1 MLPWV
6 GGGTGGRLD
15 AELSEGRVMVVVRL
29 EWVVCRCVLL
39 MVDRGSWIEHEQI
52 LARILCAPAA
62 PLSYVDIGTL
72 VESWVLSFFHWCTY
86 S

>member
-29 EWVVCRCVLL
+29 EWGGSPLCS
-39 MVDRGSWIEHEQI
+39 VDGRSWIEREQEI

>member
-29 EWVVCRCVLL
+29 EWVVRRCVLL
-39 MVDRGSWIEHEQI
+39 MVDRGLNASRFLRGFSVRRQRHY
-52 LARILCAPAA
+52 RM
-62 PLSYVDIGTL
+62 
-72 VESWVLSFFHWCTY
+72 
-86 S
+86 

>member
-39 MVDRGSWIEHEQI
+39 MVDRGLNAS
-52 LARILCAPAA
+52 RFLCGFPAG